1 MSKAAQL
8 FAKGASR
15 VTFAMAQRPK
25 LVYLNDLFKPLAAT
39 LPASFRQQLPALI
52 APPAPPVSTAP
63 VPAPAPAPA
72 EPIASCSSAP
82 TQEITPVSKLCKHV
96 HVNVNANAETE
107 ALINRSLKM
116 LSFVLAASCQGTPCR
131 GSTTAYG

>member
-25 LVYLNDLFKPLAAT
+25 LVYLNDLFKPLAVT

-52 APPAPPVSTAP
+52 APPVTTAPAPPITTAP
-63 VPAPAPAPA
+63 VPAPA

-82 TQEITPVSKLCKHV
+82 TQEITPVSKLCKHD
-96 HVNVNANAETE
+96 VNVNAE

>member
-15 VTFAMAQRPK
+15 VTLAMAQRPK

-39 LPASFRQQLPALI
+39 LPASFRQQLPALTAPPVT
-52 APPAPPVSTAP
+52 APPA
-63 VPAPAPAPA
+63 PAPAPAPA

-82 TQEITPVSKLCKHV
+82 TQEITPVSKLCKHD
-96 HVNVNANAETE
+96 VNVNAE

-131 GSTTAYG
+131 GSTAAYG